1 MGLTRVRTGGITDA
15 NVTAVKVANNALNV
29 PAFHASLSSDQSIS
43 NATYTRVNFDTEL
56 FDSDGT
62 YDNSSNY
69 RFTPAVAGKYYLYTS
84 VRAETATDFNNFQIM
99 IRKNGSDVLFGNV
112 GHVHYENNVVV
123 GIVDSDSDDYFDV
136 FMYQDSG
143 GSVNARGVA
152 NGMESFFG
160 GFRITT

>member
-1 MGLTRVRTGGITDA
+1 MPLTRVRTGGITDA

-29 PAFHASLSSDQSIS
+29 PAFHASLSSDSSIS
-43 NATYTRVNFDTEL
+43 TGTQTRVNFDTEL

-69 RFTPAVAGKYYLYTS
+69 RFTPAVAGKYFLYTAIRIS
-84 VRAETATDFNNFQIM
+84 STSDFNNFQLYIN
-99 IRKNGSDVLFGNV
+99 KNGSTALFSNQ
-112 GHVHYENNVVV
+112 GHLHYETNKVI
-123 GIVDSDSDDYFDV
+123 GIVDSDADDYFDV

-143 GSVNARGVA
+143 GSVSARGLA
-152 NGMESFFG
+152 YETYFG